1 MPGVTLENLA
11 ITQTFYGW
19 FSKTNEIIDTLNTTV
34 GSGVSGAGVSGGSL
48 IITLVDGTTLD
59 AGSVIGPQGI
69 GVSAGGL
76 CGDNL
81 IITLSNGV
89 TFDVGTV
96 KGPQGATGFQG
107 NIGVQ
112 GVQGQTG
119 TQGLGL
125 PAGGLIGYSLVK
137 KTNADYTAEWKD
149 LTLQVKATPGNIGG
163 WETKKIENIVGEGPS
178 TSGRNRFPRWS
189 PNIYVSE
196 YHEGPGVSLD
206 GSTGFFM
213 SAGYLGN
220 SSGYDDGVTSG
231 YKVLNFFENTTL
243 FEGNTFFGRSGE
255 TLDCSGSTLDAP
267 PGFYWNR
274 MKYFPTAKL
283 TPIYLSNYSVVDQF
297 VMYIA
302 GYRDGATASSV
313 VNKKK
318 RRGTFGFFG
327 ILPINSFPSGT
338 PYSSL
343 KDNYGFIPGSTCTYY
358 FRPAGAASAGE
369 SMGVAVTDSNFNIT
383 GVIDAAYTGPHV
395 KEVIAGRTGPIG
407 LLPNFSGPE
416 GVSGGFTLEPGWY
429 YIFSE
434 FIPAAWFSVGT
445 AYDVTAGT
453 GAGPYLAGTQSDGVI
468 VTHTN
473 AEKHNGD
480 IGAFGL
486 NGFELAPEGTVVHPS
501 IPKAFTPSCSVG
513 VSVVR
518 GVDTT
523 NLRSLQHPTGLPAH
537 LWYNYGFSG
546 ATHYGRFLT
555 GGTGTFVTADHGMRW
570 YNKPVLG
577 PHVGLHSYDVSSQ
590 EAEITEEGGIAV
602 RAQNAPQGSAPRI
615 GLSITSTSNSLETL
629 TTFQPEIKPVAGP
642 VCTVNCKSLNETIW
656 FATESNEGITGQRT
670 GEQFG
675 LSGPCS
681 QEGACPKYC
690 CPGTTYANFAFDGRA
705 GGADAAFYGA
715 AYNAGIDGK
724 FVQCYT
730 DFVNAGGDFC
740 AYPDCGCTSGYRC
753 QGGVSCWQ
761 PGVECS
767 ELPGFAGCVT
777 PQGVDPTPNQ
787 DQGAGLSG
795 TVPTSR
801 TISIFVNTG
810 EDHHVKWFGEGAG
823 TTSSNHLIWHTS
835 TYGCTSGTTFPVY
848 EGPE

>member
-149 LTLQVKATPGNIGG
+149 LTLQGKATPGNIGG

-327 ILPINSFPSGT
+327 ILPHIQVSKIIMDSFP
-338 PYSSL
+338 
-343 KDNYGFIPGSTCTYY
+343 
-358 FRPAGAASAGE
+358 
-369 SMGVAVTDSNFNIT
+369 V
-383 GVIDAAYTGPHV
+383 
-395 KEVIAGRTGPIG
+395 
-407 LLPNFSGPE
+407 LL
-416 GVSGGFTLEPGWY
+416 V
-429 YIFSE
+429 
-434 FIPAAWFSVGT
+434 
-445 AYDVTAGT
+445 
-453 GAGPYLAGTQSDGVI
+453 
-468 VTHTN
+468 HTIL
-473 AEKHNGD
+473 D
-480 IGAFGL
+480 R
-486 NGFELAPEGTVVHPS
+486 LAPHLR
-501 IPKAFTPSCSVG
+501 
-513 VSVVR
+513 VSQWV
-518 GVDTT
+518 
-523 NLRSLQHPTGLPAH
+523 SL
-537 LWYNYGFSG
+537 
-546 ATHYGRFLT
+546 
-555 GGTGTFVTADHGMRW
+555 
-570 YNKPVLG
+570 
-577 PHVGLHSYDVSSQ
+577 SQ
-590 EAEITEEGGIAV
+590 I
-602 RAQNAPQGSAPRI
+602 Q
-615 GLSITSTSNSLETL
+615 TST
-629 TTFQPEIKPVAGP
+629 
-642 VCTVNCKSLNETIW
+642 
-656 FATESNEGITGQRT
+656 
-670 GEQFG
+670 
-675 LSGPCS
+675 
-681 QEGACPKYC
+681 
-690 CPGTTYANFAFDGRA
+690 
-705 GGADAAFYGA
+705 
-715 AYNAGIDGK
+715 
-724 FVQCYT
+724 
-730 DFVNAGGDFC
+730 
-740 AYPDCGCTSGYRC
+740 
-753 QGGVSCWQ
+753 
-761 PGVECS
+761 
-767 ELPGFAGCVT
+767 
-777 PQGVDPTPNQ
+777 
-787 DQGAGLSG
+787 
-795 TVPTSR
+795 
-801 TISIFVNTG
+801 
-810 EDHHVKWFGEGAG
+810 
-823 TTSSNHLIWHTS
+823 
-835 TYGCTSGTTFPVY
+835 
-848 EGPE
+848 